1 MIRRANNEDL
11 IRIVEIYN
19 QTIKLK
25 NVTADTEEVSVE
37 SRLNWF
43 SKFNDLRPMWVYEFN
58 NEVIAWLSFKS
69 FYGRPA
75 YSQTVEMSLYI
86 DEAHRSKGIGTDML
100 LHAINHCKEINIH
113 TILAFIFGNNHSSLH
128 FFKKHGFVEYG
139 NLPAVAVMEEQEI
152 DLCIL
157 GLKV

>member
-1 MIRRANNEDL
+1 MIRTATKNDL
-11 IRIVEIYN
+11 AKIVEIYN

-25 NVTADTEEVSVE
+25 NVTADTEEVSIE

-43 SKFNDLRPMWVYEFN
+43 DKFNSNRPMWVYESN
-58 NEVIAWLSFKS
+58 GNVIAWLGFKS

-75 YSQTVEMSLYI
+75 YSQTVELSIYI
-86 DEAHRSKGIGTDML
+86 DENHRGEGLGTDLL
-100 LHAINHCKEINIH
+100 LHAIHHCKEINVH
-113 TILAFIFGNNHSSLH
+113 TLLAFVFGNNLASIH

-139 NLPAVAVMEEQEI
+139 LLPAVAIMDNQEI